1 MKIEKVRKRDDREV
15 PFNQEKVANAVMK
28 AFVDVDGEVTD
39 EALEVSWKIAHSIA
53 NLRKKVVSVEEIQDE
68 VEKRLMRSSRKDV
81 AKAYILYRE
90 ERSRARENT
99 IDKTIFEIT
108 EGTSD
113 YWSTENSNKDATL
126 QTTIRDYVAG
136 AVSTDEAKRKLLPKD
151 VVRAHEE
158 GILHFHDMDYFIQ
171 RIHNCLAAETKFITN
186 KGVRS
191 FKDFKD
197 GDEVVVLTKS
207 GAWKKATVR
216 CYGKDKLYRY
226 TFYNGKK
233 SLTHEVLATEDHRWY
248 LKDGSVTTNLS
259 VGDKL
264 VKAPMIYDQDND
276 YDTFSDAEKLLW
288 CKGFGLGDGTVEFK
302 GAGKHLN
309 STRIRLCGEKNK
321 QWVNR
326 FKIPGCKIR
335 DTHYENGDQDVVI
348 YNYHKEIPEF
358 NSTSEIKAFLNG
370 LYCADGA
377 MAIHN
382 PNARTYSI
390 QSSNLEVINFI
401 KEYAPVAGL
410 YITRER
416 ELTGEVT
423 NYTSKK
429 GRKYTIA
436 FSFNPNFHFTYT
448 VLSKEF
454 AREDDVWCL
463 EVEDEHN
470 FVLAD
475 GIVTGNCD
483 LINLEDMLQ
492 NGTVISKVKIDKPHK
507 FSTACNIATQII
519 AQVASSQYGK

>member
-126 QTTIRDYVAG
+126 QTTVRDYIAG

-171 RIHNCLAAETKFITN
+171 RIH
-186 KGVRS
+186 
-191 FKDFKD
+191 
-197 GDEVVVLTKS
+197 
-207 GAWKKATVR
+207 
-216 CYGKDKLYRY
+216 
-226 TFYNGKK
+226 
-233 SLTHEVLATEDHRWY
+233 
-248 LKDGSVTTNLS
+248 
-259 VGDKL
+259 
-264 VKAPMIYDQDND
+264 
-276 YDTFSDAEKLLW
+276 
-288 CKGFGLGDGTVEFK
+288 
-302 GAGKHLN
+302 
-309 STRIRLCGEKNK
+309 
-321 QWVNR
+321 
-326 FKIPGCKIR
+326 
-335 DTHYENGDQDVVI
+335 
-348 YNYHKEIPEF
+348 
-358 NSTSEIKAFLNG
+358 
-370 LYCADGA
+370 
-377 MAIHN
+377 
-382 PNARTYSI
+382 
-390 QSSNLEVINFI
+390 
-401 KEYAPVAGL
+401 
-410 YITRER
+410 
-416 ELTGEVT
+416 
-423 NYTSKK
+423 
-429 GRKYTIA
+429 
-436 FSFNPNFHFTYT
+436 
-448 VLSKEF
+448 
-454 AREDDVWCL
+454 
-463 EVEDEHN
+463 
-470 FVLAD
+470 
-475 GIVTGNCD
+475 NCD